1 MAKAVVGTE
10 KMAVDGPAP
19 EPQAESVAQE
29 PEVAQTQSTI
39 SISALSRTRYVA
51 PKYPRAAQRRGVSGW
66 VDVVFTVAMDG
77 SVKDLEVRDAAPEG
91 IFDSAALRA
100 VERWEFEPIIEN
112 GVLVEK
118 RAGVRM
124 MFALE

>member
-1 MAKAVVGTE
+1 MAQQATPKPTTVAVR
-10 KMAVDGPAP
+10 DQAP
-19 EPQAESVAQE
+19 ISV
-29 PEVAQTQSTI
+29 
-39 SISALSRTRYVA
+39 SALSRTRYVA
-51 PKYPRAAQRRGVSGW
+51 PKYPRTAQRRNLSGW

-77 SVKDLEVRDAAPEG
+77 SVKDLEVRSANPEDV
-91 IFDSAALRA
+91 FDSAALRA
-100 VERWEFEPIIEN
+100 VEKWEFEPVIED